1 MYTLKFL
8 SIYMN
13 ENFAIFFEF
22 HKHKILL
29 KSRSWM
35 FFTVFNFHTVLIK
48 SMAYLASSVALGG
61 SIDSPGPR
69 RYLFV
74 AIKTGKAALDLNHH
88 FISIIWNTFNDF
100 CLVLCT
106 AFLNLEIL
114 TLSFSFLQCVLA
126 EFSLLFCCWA
136 IKQWYW

>member
-35 FFTVFNFHTVLIK
+35 FFYGVQLQYRFNQVNGVSCII
-48 SMAYLASSVALGG
+48 SGPRG

-114 TLSFSFLQCVLA
+114 TLSFSILQCVLA